1 MHGGLGSVVYWGAW
15 GYMYW
20 GVQCTGGAWDGLH
33 CVTVHDIVGCVVL
46 GCTGILGCVVLGC
59 ALG

>member
-1 MHGGLGSVVYWGAW
+1 MGLGSVVYWGAW
-15 GYMYW
+15 GW
-20 GVQCTGGAWDGLH
+20 GVQCTGGPWDGLH